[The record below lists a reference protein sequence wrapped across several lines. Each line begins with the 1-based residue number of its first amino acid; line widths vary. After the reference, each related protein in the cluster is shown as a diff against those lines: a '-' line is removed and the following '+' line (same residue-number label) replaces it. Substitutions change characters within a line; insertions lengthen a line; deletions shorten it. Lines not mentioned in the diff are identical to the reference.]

1 MLTGTIT
8 NIARDAFTV
17 HGIGYVISTFQLPAF
32 YGAEPFESVIYESDG
47 DLVVTDYTELAANR
61 YNTHEDAIA
70 GHGVL
75 MERYI
80 DFLNGGDPDA

>member
-17 HGIGYVISTFQLPAF
+17 HGIGYVISTVQLPTF
-32 YGAEPFESVIYESDG
+32 YGVPQFESVIFESDG

-61 YNTHEDAIA
+61 YSTREDAIA

-80 DFLNGGDPDA
+80 DFLNGGDPGA